1 MTEAVVSLF
10 WTVAFAYSIV
20 GLSFAIPFVLFW
32 SGRLDPAA
40 KAGTLGFRLAI
51 LPGTIAMWPW
61 MALRTLRSFRQGTEH
76 PNPEHHETASI
87 QRRVHGAAFVSL
99 AVALPMVCTLALLAR
114 PRDQLSTVSQLR
126 PTPLPNVIPLEARM
140 PSGLPVSATL
150 RTDGTN
156 DQIQLDASRSIDEPI
171 VAVFWSRKTEPRGV
185 PKDAIFLGSV
195 WGPARLLFDLPLE
208 NHEEPGVLTF
218 IALAGEQ
225 RVIATLRLN
234 AK

>member
-10 WTVAFAYSIV
+10 WTVALAYSIL
-20 GLSFAIPFVLFW
+20 GLTFAIPFVLFW

-51 LPGTIAMWPW
+51 LPGTIAMWPLL
-61 MALRTLRSFRQGTEH
+61 ALKTCSLHRCTEH
-76 PNPEHHETASI
+76 PNPGHQKTASI
-87 QRRVHGAAFVSL
+87 QRRVHGAIFIAL
-99 AVALPMVCTLALLAR
+99 AVTLPAVCSLALLAR

-126 PTPLPNVIPLEARM
+126 PTPLPTVIPLQASM
-140 PSGLPVSATL
+140 PSGLPVTATL

-156 DQIQLDASRSIDEPI
+156 DQIQLDAYRTVNEPI
-171 VAVFWSRKTEPRGV
+171 VAVLWSRKAEPRGV

-195 WGPARLLFDLPLE
+195 WGPAMLLFDLPLE
-208 NHEEPGVLTF
+208 NHKKPGVLTF
-218 IALAGEQ
+218 MALAGEQ
-225 RVIATLRLN
+225 RVIATLPLN